1 MIRIFDL
8 VSASLG
14 LLVLSPLFLIFSF
27 FVWYE
32 DKHTPF
38 YISKR
43 VGKGGVLFNL
53 IKFRSMR
60 MGADKTG
67 VDSTSTND
75 ERITPIGHMIRRFKI
90 DELPQLFN
98 VLSGSM
104 SFVGPRPNVQ
114 REVVLYTAEEKKL
127 LSIKSGITS
136 ISSIVFSDEGD
147 ILSNYDDP
155 DIAYNQLI
163 RPWKNKLDLFY
174 VEKHSL
180 SNSIFIIFTTLVA
193 LVSKASALNMV
204 HSFLIAN
211 NADQDLINAAR
222 RAEPLKPSP
231 PPGSNEIV
239 TSRV

>member
-1 MIRIFDL
+1 
-8 VSASLG
+8 
-14 LLVLSPLFLIFSF
+14 
-27 FVWYE
+27 
-32 DKHTPF
+32 
-38 YISKR
+38 
-43 VGKGGVLFNL
+43 
-53 IKFRSMR
+53 
-60 MGADKTG
+60 
-67 VDSTSTND
+67 
-75 ERITPIGHMIRRFKI
+75 MIRRFKI

-163 RPWKNKLDLFY
+163 RPWKSKLDLFY

-180 SNSIFIIFTTLVA
+180 SNSIFIIFTTLFSLQSLGA
-193 LVSKASALNMV
+193 KYG
-204 HSFLIAN
+204 
-211 NADQDLINAAR
+211 
-222 RAEPLKPSP
+222 P
-231 PPGSNEIV
+231 
-239 TSRV
+239 